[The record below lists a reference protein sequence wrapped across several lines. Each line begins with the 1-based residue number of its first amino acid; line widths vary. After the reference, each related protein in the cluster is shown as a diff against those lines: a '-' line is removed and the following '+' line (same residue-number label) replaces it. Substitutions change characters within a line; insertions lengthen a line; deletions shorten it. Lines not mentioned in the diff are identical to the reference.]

1 MKQVANQYEVTLNL
15 RGRSRQFGVKTIN
28 YVKVHGMQNMII
40 IGATL
45 ILFLIFTLISSFAGS
60 SNLLTMTKSF
70 VPYAILGL
78 GVTFVIATGGI
89 DLSIGT
95 SCIASAV
102 MAGAI
107 CETSTTVNDLLWL
120 TIPLMLIFGLV
131 FRADQRLSG
140 GEVQTSAV
148 YRNAGDHA
156 VFPRDFRDNRG
167 EHHRSLF
174 CDQVPG
180 VQLVPADLYESE
192 RLSHRPRLGRC
203 SDNHLHGRN
212 VQDEGRPVYPGDRKQ

>member
-1 MKQVANQYEVTLNL
+1 MKWTLNL
-15 RGRSRQFGVKTIN
+15 RGCSRQFGVKTIN
-28 YVKVHGMQNMII
+28 YVQSARNAEHDHHRRDAHIVSDLHADQQ
-40 IGATL
+40 
-45 ILFLIFTLISSFAGS
+45 SFAGS

-107 CETSTTVNDLLWL
+107 CENVDYRQRSALADHSADADLRA
-120 TIPLMLIFGLV
+120 GV
-131 FRADQRLSG
+131 RADQRLSG

-180 VQLVPADLYESE
+180 VPAGSSRSL
-192 RLSHRPRLGRC
+192 RI
-203 SDNHLHGRN
+203 
-212 VQDEGRPVYPGDRKQ
+212 

>member
-15 RGRSRQFGVKTIN
+15 RGRSRQFGVKTVN

-45 ILFLIFTLISSFAGS
+45 ILFLIFTLINSSFAGS

-131 FRADQRLSG
+131 
-140 GEVQTSAV
+140 
-148 YRNAGDHA
+148 YHA

-180 VQLVPADLYESE
+180 VQLVPADLYKSE
-192 RLSHRPRLGRC
+192 RLSHRPCLGHC

-212 VQDEGRPVYPGDRKQ
+212 VQDEGRPVHPGDRKQ